1 MNIAFMVGIGVI
13 FFVLETFFGIRITS
27 TVDGGYMS
35 LAVYSIIIGFTSSFL
50 SLATSRMIAKWMY
63 PMELVVPE
71 RLLDYDS
78 KVQLV
83 YALVDRLSK
92 TANITLP
99 EVWVYQD
106 NEPNAFATGPTKN
119 RALVAVSS
127 GLLDAMTAQ
136 EIEGVIGHEM
146 AHIINGDMVT
156 MTLVQGVMNAI
167 TIFIARIAA
176 EMIAWMIAKSD
187 AQHTWI
193 RFGVTIVLEI
203 ALGFLA
209 MIVVASYSRKREYR
223 ADEGSAR
230 LVWKASMLASLK
242 KLNAIIQTKN
252 FESKN
257 DNPLASMQIS
267 SYKVSSLFSTHPPLE
282 ERILALESRF
292 DLP

>member
-99 EVWVYQD
+99 EV
-106 NEPNAFATGPTKN
+106 
-119 RALVAVSS
+119 
-127 GLLDAMTAQ
+127 
-136 EIEGVIGHEM
+136 
-146 AHIINGDMVT
+146 
-156 MTLVQGVMNAI
+156 
-167 TIFIARIAA
+167 
-176 EMIAWMIAKSD
+176 
-187 AQHTWI
+187 
-193 RFGVTIVLEI
+193 
-203 ALGFLA
+203 
-209 MIVVASYSRKREYR
+209 
-223 ADEGSAR
+223 
-230 LVWKASMLASLK
+230 
-242 KLNAIIQTKN
+242 
-252 FESKN
+252 
-257 DNPLASMQIS
+257 
-267 SYKVSSLFSTHPPLE
+267 
-282 ERILALESRF
+282 
-292 DLP
+292 